1 MSKAF
6 GMAGLRIGWVVC
18 QDKRMLKKIE
28 YMKHY
33 TSICNSA
40 PSEILTIISL
50 RNKDVILKRNNQ
62 IVTDNL
68 KLLDQFF
75 IDYVNIIEW
84 VRPQGGCVG
93 FVCPFSKNA

>member
-84 VRPQGGCVG
+84 VRPQGKRSG
-93 FVCPFSKNA
+93 KAD